1 MARIDLAARLDPQMA
16 AALGK
21 SQDLAPGLT
30 AIPDLP
36 IPELRRLYAEERRFW
51 NADRPEVA
59 RVFEDK
65 LPGPAGDIPIRIYHP
80 SERTDLPALIFLH
93 GGGWIMGSL
102 DTHDKIMRVLALE
115 SGFAVVGVDYSLAPE
130 HRFPTALDETLAVVG
145 ACATLGGDWGLD
157 PARLAVGGDSA
168 GANLSLA
175 ALFECRD
182 RGPTLSAGLLYYGA
196 YGLQDSASRRLYGGP
211 EDGLSTRDLDYYR
224 DCLVRS
230 PADRADPRI
239 DLLTRDPAGLPP
251 LFIGAAA
258 LDPLLDDS
266 RALAE
271 LAAAA
276 GVPHDLTVY
285 PGVLHGFLHLS
296 RMVDLAR
303 SALED
308 GARWLSS
315 QLAP

>member
-1 MARIDLAARLDPQMA
+1 MARIDIARKLDPQMA
-16 AALGK
+16 AALVK
-21 SQDLAPGLT
+21 SRALAPGLA

-59 RVFEDK
+59 RVAEQG
-65 LPGPAGDIPIRIYHP
+65 LPGPAGDIPIRIYYP
-80 SERTDLPALIFLH
+80 SDRTTLPALIFLH
-93 GGGWIMGSL
+93 GGGWVMGSL

-115 SGFAVVGVDYSLAPE
+115 SGLAVVGVDYSLAPE
-130 HRFPTALDETLAVVG
+130 HKFPTALEETLAVIA
-145 ACATLGGDWGLD
+145 ACAARGADWGLD

-175 ALFECRD
+175 ALHECREK
-182 RGPTLSAGLLYYGA
+182 GPALSAGLLYYGA
-196 YGLQDSASRRLYGGP
+196 YGLRDSASRRLFGGP
-211 EDGLSTRDLDYYR
+211 EDGLSARDLDYYR
-224 DCLVRS
+224 DCLVRT
-230 PADRADPRI
+230 PADRDDPRI

-251 LFIGAAA
+251 VFIAAAA

-266 RALAE
+266 RVLAE

-276 GVPHDLTVY
+276 GVPHAFTVY

-303 SALED
+303 SALEE

-315 QLAP
+315 QLAG

>member
-1 MARIDLAARLDPQMA
+1 MARLDLAARLDPQMA
-16 AALGK
+16 EALGK
-21 SQDLAPGLT
+21 SQELAPGLT
-30 AIPDLP
+30 AIPELP

-59 RVFEDK
+59 RVAEHS

-80 SERTDLPALIFLH
+80 SDRANLPALIFLH

-102 DTHDKIMRVLALE
+102 ETHDKIMRVLALE
-115 SGFAVVGVDYSLAPE
+115 AGVAVVGVDYSLAPE
-130 HRFPTALDETLAVVG
+130 HKFPTALEETLAVIA
-145 ACATLGGDWGLD
+145 ACAARGGDWGLD
-157 PARLAVGGDSA
+157 PKRLAVGGDSA

-175 ALFECRD
+175 ALYECRD
-182 RGPTLSAGLLYYGA
+182 RGPALSAGLLYYGA
-196 YGLQDSASRRLYGGP
+196 YGLRDSASRRLYGGP
-211 EDGLSTRDLDYYR
+211 EDGLSARDLDYYR
-224 DCLVRS
+224 DCLVRT
-230 PADRADPRI
+230 PADREDPRI

-251 LFIGAAA
+251 LFIGAAD

-266 RALAE
+266 RALAA

-276 GVPHDLTVY
+276 AVPHAFTVY

-303 SALED
+303 TALAD
-308 GARWLSS
+308 GARWLRSH
-315 QLAP
+315 AAA